1 MELLRINELRT
12 WCDTAEGRLAGQP
25 CSLEAPPALEA
36 SSGSRGCTT
45 LLAQYV
51 RDEENPSSQEPPS
64 ISLVLFQGLDTD
76 LIKMPLFPDQIDSA
90 LQNARV
96 LGGGSSE
103 GGGSWRCWHCL
114 WRGTRGDTLGTAV
127 RGCAESGAGQGGSI
141 CQQQGTAGSA
151 PVDATERD
159 SPKPTAVSPWHVSRR
174 SSDKKD
180 AGLAR
185 SHRSPVLPEGDKRQ
199 PKDGTAT
206 ASLLGM
212 GPERAMWVSPAMEHP
227 HTARGHPTNRGSL
240 VRAEQTPR
248 YCFFTWDTPG
258 CCPHSSAR
266 DFLW

>member
-90 LQNARV
+90 SQNARV

-127 RGCAESGAGQGGSI
+127 WGCAESGAGQGGSI

-159 SPKPTAVSPWHVSRR
+159 SPKPTAVSPRHVSRR

-212 GPERAMWVSPAMEHP
+212 GPERAM
-227 HTARGHPTNRGSL
+227 
-240 VRAEQTPR
+240 
-248 YCFFTWDTPG
+248 
-258 CCPHSSAR
+258 
-266 DFLW
+266 